1 MLVVAFK
8 VVLPFPLACLQ
19 APERCSSIYPCIAV
33 SMFALQ
39 KCTRL
44 SAQAF
49 WSGTLH
55 LQWLKR
61 PEQGVDRC
69 HQGPRPC

>member
-19 APERCSSIYPCIAV
+19 APERCRNVFSCIAV
-33 SMFALQ
+33 HANVVQ
-39 KCTRL
+39 KCTRV

-49 WSGTLH
+49 LSGIVQL
-55 LQWLKR
+55 WLLDT
-61 PEQGVDRC
+61 PEQGKDNC
-69 HQGPRPC
+69 HQGAIAC